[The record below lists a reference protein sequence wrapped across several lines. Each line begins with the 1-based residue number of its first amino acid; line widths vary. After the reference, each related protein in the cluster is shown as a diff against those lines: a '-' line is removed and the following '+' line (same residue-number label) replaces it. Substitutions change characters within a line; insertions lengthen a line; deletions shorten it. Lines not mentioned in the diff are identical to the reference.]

1 MRRLI
6 IFLVLGMNIC
16 LNVIAGPAC
25 PKPFQVIQPNGDTI
39 WVSLHGD
46 EYASWYETKNGDII
60 DIEPNT
66 QNFYYVK
73 PVTDTKVREM
83 DVAENNPTIVMNLD
97 GLNSGVY
104 VLRLIIDNQIV
115 EASQLI
121 VR

>member
-1 MRRLI
+1 MNKKLFTLFILGLNI
-6 IFLVLGMNIC
+6 IYILAVPVAPRKFNVL
-16 LNVIAGPAC
+16 
-25 PKPFQVIQPNGDTI
+25 QNGDTI
-39 WVSLHGD
+39 EIYLKGD
-46 EYASWYETKNGDII
+46 EYGLWYETKNGDIVDI
-60 DIEPNT
+60 DPNT